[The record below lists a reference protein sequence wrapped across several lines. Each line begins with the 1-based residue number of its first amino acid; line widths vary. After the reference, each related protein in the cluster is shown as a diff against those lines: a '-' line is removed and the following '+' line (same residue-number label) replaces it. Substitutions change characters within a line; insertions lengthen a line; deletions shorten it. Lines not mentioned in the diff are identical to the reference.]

1 LDDISSN
8 TALLTVTTATP
19 IALQIA
25 PGDGNLPIRVDANYL
40 AFLEYSNQTSINVT
54 DQVNW
59 SSSAGNIASISN
71 APGSEGRTHTL
82 QSGISTIAAA
92 YDDGTVE
99 LDDSVSLL
107 VTSSFVSFI
116 RPQCS
121 PTELP
126 VGDLTTCSC
135 IAVLSDNGEFDCT
148 AFATYKPT
156 LGGVLLFGTA
166 STNRNIGEAIAS
178 GGTNVLIKFNNASG
192 NSTVKVDE

>member
-1 LDDISSN
+1 LDGITSN

-82 QSGISTIAAA
+82 QSGITTIAAV

-99 LDDSVSLL
+99 LSDSVNLL
-107 VTSSFVSFI
+107 VTTDYVTFI
-116 RPQCS
+116 RPSCE
-121 PTELP
+121 PADLM
-126 VGDLTTCSC
+126 VGEFTTCSC
-135 IAVLSDNGEFDCT
+135 TANLSGGGQFDCT
-148 AFATYKPT
+148 PFASFTPT
-156 LGGVLLFGTA
+156 PGGIALFGAA
-166 STNRNIGEAIAS
+166 STNRNIAEAIAV
-178 GGTNVLIKFNNASG
+178 GNVNVFIEFSNASG
-192 NSTVKVDE
+192 NSSLRIK